1 MRLYDLTAPLI
12 FILPSS
18 IRKIYPFK
26 QYLIF
31 SIVFQEREKHKFS
44 TLPVIISLSGM
55 DDIN

>member
-1 MRLYDLTAPLI
+1 MRLYDLTASLV

-31 SIVFQEREKHKFS
+31 SIVFQDREKHKFLS
-44 TLPVIISLSGM
+44 LPVIISLSGM
-55 DDIN
+55 DDIY